1 LINKLLEISDLSLA
15 YGQVYALRKFSCHVE
30 EEKITALVGSN
41 GAGKTT
47 LLRALSG
54 LLKSK
59 QGIVH
64 FLGNDITLLSSHER
78 VEAGLVMVPEGRL
91 IFPEFSVEQNLKIG
105 AISKR
110 ALGEMETSLEKSYE
124 IFPKLKQRRHQ
135 LGGTLSGGEQQML
148 ALARGLMARPLL
160 LMLDEPTLGLAP
172 LVAESI
178 FEMIL
183 RLKKMGLTIL
193 IVEQNVHKTLQVAD
207 TAYVLENGIGI
218 MEGPAGKILN
228 DPKVRS
234 SYMGI

>member
-1 LINKLLEISDLSLA
+1 LTKTLLKTSDLNLA
-15 YGQVYALRKFSCHVE
+15 YGQVFALRDFSCQVKE
-30 EEKITALVGSN
+30 GKITALVGSN

-54 LLKSK
+54 LLRPKK
-59 QGIVH
+59 GVVQ
-64 FLGNDITLLSSHER
+64 FLGNDITFLSSHER

-91 IFPEFSVEQNLKIG
+91 IFPNFTVEQNLKIG

-110 ALGEMETSLEKSYE
+110 ALGEIETSLEKSYV
-124 IFPKLKQRRHQ
+124 IFPKLEQRRYQ

-148 ALARGLMARPLL
+148 ALARGLMARPKL

-178 FEMIL
+178 FEMIV

-193 IVEQNVHKTLQVAD
+193 IVEQNVNRTLQVAD
-207 TAYVLENGIGI
+207 TAYVLENGSGI
-218 MEGPAGKILN
+218 MEGVADDILKN
-228 DPKVRS
+228 PKVRQ
-234 SYMGI
+234 SYMGL

>member
-1 LINKLLEISDLSLA
+1 MTKTLLKTSDLNLA
-15 YGQVYALRKFSCHVE
+15 YGQVFALRDFSCQVKE
-30 EEKITALVGSN
+30 GKITALVGSN

-54 LLKSK
+54 LLRPKK
-59 QGIVH
+59 GVVQ
-64 FLGNDITLLSSHER
+64 FLGNDITFLSSHER

-91 IFPEFSVEQNLKIG
+91 IFPNFTVEQNLKIG

-110 ALGEMETSLEKSYE
+110 ALGEIETSLEKSYV
-124 IFPKLKQRRHQ
+124 IFPKLEQRRYQ

-148 ALARGLMARPLL
+148 ALARGLMARPKL

-178 FEMIL
+178 FEMIV

-193 IVEQNVHKTLQVAD
+193 IVEQNVNRTLQVAD
-207 TAYVLENGIGI
+207 TAYVLENGSGI
-218 MEGPAGKILN
+218 MEGVADDILKN
-228 DPKVRS
+228 PKVRQ
-234 SYMGI
+234 SYMGL

>member
-1 LINKLLEISDLSLA
+1 MTKTLLKTSDLNLA
-15 YGQVYALRKFSCHVE
+15 YGQVFALRDFSCQVKE
-30 EEKITALVGSN
+30 GKITALVGSN

-54 LLKSK
+54 LLRPKK
-59 QGIVH
+59 GVVQ
-64 FLGNDITLLSSHER
+64 FLGNDITFSSSHER

-91 IFPEFSVEQNLKIG
+91 IYPNFTVEQNLKIG

-110 ALGEMETSLEKSYE
+110 ALGEIETSLEKSYV
-124 IFPKLKQRRHQ
+124 IFPKLEQRRYQ

-148 ALARGLMARPLL
+148 ALARGLMARPKL

-178 FEMIL
+178 FEMIV

-193 IVEQNVHKTLQVAD
+193 IVEQNVNRTLQVAD
-207 TAYVLENGIGI
+207 TAYVLENGSGI
-218 MEGPAGKILN
+218 MEGVADDILKN
-228 DPKVRS
+228 PKVRQ
-234 SYMGI
+234 SYMGL